1 MHAARV
7 FCEPDIRGLRLPGRT
22 GLLLAS
28 ENGHAQVVKLLLDKG
43 ANPAFLD
50 RRGRTP
56 LHAAAS
62 AGHTAVAHLLLDAGG
77 SADAPDHNG
86 ETPLMQACLNNH
98 VSVLRLLLGKATQLN
113 LREKRNG
120 DTVLIMATARRQND
134 IVADLLERGADV
146 NMRNGAG
153 WSALVLAAGSNDVT
167 LLRTI
172 LERSSGLCPP
182 PRPRLPLLTPNPKP
196 KAEPP
201 GAPPCVFSALVQ
213 RRRLGLNPTAETPNA
228 PSYEATRFLP
238 MHRLQYMV
246 ARTHEVMSADKT
258 RTRVPSLL

>member
-120 DTVLIMATARRQND
+120 DTVLIMATARRQNE

-172 LERSSGLCPP
+172 LERSSGLCP
-182 PRPRLPLLTPNPKP
+182 RPHAPDSPSSPQIPNPKP
-196 KAEPP
+196 NLPVRPP
-201 GAPPCVFSALVQ
+201 VSSQHLSRGDALASTLQPKPPMRPPM
-213 RRRLGLNPTAETPNA
+213 RRRVFCQCIASSTWLQEH
-228 PSYEATRFLP
+228 TR
-238 MHRLQYMV
+238 
-246 ARTHEVMSADKT
+246 
-258 RTRVPSLL
+258 